1 MKEYF
6 YKQEYKY
13 MYLANVSYSFANA
26 LSETFGTVMLYK
38 SGIPIWLILLIYGLR
53 FGITGLCTPL
63 FVSISSRFGIA
74 KCILISNIFSII
86 SAYMMLDGTNIY
98 RNIVIFIL
106 AMGFMGISNPSTDS
120 LSSKYVETEHRGRY
134 NSVINI
140 SKIIAVALASCL
152 VAWGVISDNNIILF
166 IIIAIFFL
174 LQYIFIR
181 KIDYKVE
188 NKTNAFKASMKYIIK
203 SKSRYK
209 IIYALRTSHIIER
222 QFVPLYLFIAVKDFS
237 VFSSITII
245 SLLLQI
251 ITVSLIGK
259 YTDKNIVKANSLVTI
274 IKVIITSVFLFAKN
288 KVTIAFN
295 KVLNDNFEK
304 VYETSINTSIQNII
318 IESKED
324 NDLLSAVGQMSL
336 CFTEVIVFALL
347 AIISS
352 FIGEKVFTIIFI
364 LSIISSI
371 FININI
377 KNNKYMEKTKKLISK
392 KNLTKIYSKYI
403 INLNDTISF

>member
-6 YKQEYKY
+6 YKPEYKY
-13 MYLANVSYSFANA
+13 MYLANISYSFANA

-53 FGITGLCTPL
+53 FGITGLLTPL

-86 SAYMMLDGTNIY
+86 SAYMMIDGTNIY
-98 RNIVIFIL
+98 KNIVIFIL
-106 AMGFMGISNPSTDS
+106 AMGFMGLSNPSTDS
-120 LSSKYVETEHRGRY
+120 LSSRYVETEHRGRY
-134 NSVINI
+134 NSLINI
-140 SKIIAVALASCL
+140 SKIIAVALASGL

-166 IIIAIFFL
+166 TIIAIFFL

-188 NKTNAFKASMKYIIK
+188 IKTNAFKASMKYIAK
-203 SKSRYK
+203 SKSKYK

-222 QFVPLYLFIAVKDFS
+222 QFIPLYLFIAVKDFS
-237 VFSSITII
+237 VFSSIIII

-259 YTDKNIVKANSLVTI
+259 YTDKNIVKANNLVTI

-318 IESKED
+318 KESKED

-336 CFTEVIVFALL
+336 CFTELIVFPLL

-352 FIGEKVFTIIFI
+352 FIGEKVFIIIFI
-364 LSIISSI
+364 LSILSSI

-377 KNNKYMEKTKKLISK
+377 KNSNPTK
-392 KNLTKIYSKYI
+392 N
-403 INLNDTISF
+403 F

>member
-6 YKQEYKY
+6 YKPEYKY

-98 RNIVIFIL
+98 SNIVIFIL

-134 NSVINI
+134 NSLINI

-166 IIIAIFFL
+166 TIIAIFFL

-222 QFVPLYLFIAVKDFS
+222 QYVPLYLFIAVKDFS

-318 IESKED
+318 KESKED

-352 FIGEKVFTIIFI
+352 FIGEKVFIIIFI

-377 KNNKYMEKTKKLISK
+377 KN
-392 KNLTKIYSKYI
+392 SKYPEKER
-403 INLNDTISF
+403 S

>member
-6 YKQEYKY
+6 YKPEYKY
-13 MYLANVSYSFANA
+13 RYLANVSYSFANA
-26 LSETFGTVMLYK
+26 LIETFGTVMLYK
-38 SGIPIWLILLIYGLR
+38 NGIPIWLILLIYWLR
-53 FGITGLCTPL
+53 FGITGFCTPL

-74 KCILISNIFSII
+74 KCLLVSNIFSII

-106 AMGFMGISNPSTDS
+106 AMGFMGLSNPSTDS
-120 LSSKYVETEHRGRY
+120 LSSKYVETEHRGRF
-134 NSVINI
+134 NSLINI

-166 IIIAIFFL
+166 TVIAIFFL
-174 LQYIFIR
+174 LQYIFIK

-222 QFVPLYLFIAVKDFS
+222 QYVPLYLFIAVKDFS

-318 IESKED
+318 KESKED

-352 FIGEKVFTIIFI
+352 FIGEKVFIIIFI
-364 LSIISSI
+364 LSILSSI

-377 KNNKYMEKTKKLISK
+377 KN
-392 KNLTKIYSKYI
+392 SKYI
-403 INLNDTISF
+403 EVR

>member
-6 YKQEYKY
+6 YKPEYKY

-134 NSVINI
+134 NSLINI

-166 IIIAIFFL
+166 TIIAIFFL

-222 QFVPLYLFIAVKDFS
+222 QYVPLYLFIAVKDFS

-318 IESKED
+318 KESKED

-352 FIGEKVFTIIFI
+352 FIGEKVFIIIFI
-364 LSIISSI
+364 LSILSSI

-377 KNNKYMEKTKKLISK
+377 KNSNI
-392 KNLTKIYSKYI
+392 
-403 INLNDTISF
+403 

>member
-6 YKQEYKY
+6 YKPEYKY

-53 FGITGLCTPL
+53 FGITGLLTPL

-86 SAYMMLDGTNIY
+86 SAYMMIDGTNIY
-98 RNIVIFIL
+98 KNIVIFIL
-106 AMGFMGISNPSTDS
+106 AMGFMGLSNPSTDS
-120 LSSKYVETEHRGRY
+120 LSSRYVETEHRGRY
-134 NSVINI
+134 NSLINI
-140 SKIIAVALASCL
+140 SKIIAVALASGL

-166 IIIAIFFL
+166 TIIAIFFL

-188 NKTNAFKASMKYIIK
+188 NKTNAFKASIKYIAK
-203 SKSRYK
+203 SKSKYK

-222 QFVPLYLFIAVKDFS
+222 QFIPLYLFIAVKDFS
-237 VFSSITII
+237 VFSSIIII

-259 YTDKNIVKANSLVTI
+259 YTDKNIVKANNLVTI

-318 IESKED
+318 KESKED

-336 CFTEVIVFALL
+336 CFTEVLVFPLL

-352 FIGEKVFTIIFI
+352 FIGEKVFIIIFI
-364 LSIISSI
+364 ISILSSI

-377 KNNKYMEKTKKLISK
+377 KNSTYTGKQENWT
-392 KNLTKIYSKYI
+392 
-403 INLNDTISF
+403 

>member
-6 YKQEYKY
+6 YKPEYKY
-13 MYLANVSYSFANA
+13 IYLANVSYSFANA
-26 LSETFGTVMLYK
+26 LIETFGTVMLYK
-38 SGIPIWLILLIYGLR
+38 SGVSIWLILLIYGLR
-53 FGITGLCTPL
+53 FGITGFCTPL

-120 LSSKYVETEHRGRY
+120 LSSKYVETKHRGRF
-134 NSVINI
+134 NSLINI
-140 SKIIAVALASCL
+140 SKIIATALASCL
-152 VAWGVISDNNIILF
+152 VAWGVISDNNSILF
-166 IIIAIFFL
+166 TVIAIFFL

-203 SKSRYK
+203 TKSRYK

-222 QFVPLYLFIAVKDFS
+222 LFVPLYLYIAVKDFS
-237 VFSSITII
+237 VFSSIIII

-259 YTDKNIVKANSLVTI
+259 YTDKNIAKANTLVTI
-274 IKVIITSVFLFAKN
+274 IKAIITSVFLFAKN

-318 IESKED
+318 KESKED
-324 NDLLSAVGQMSL
+324 NDLLATVGQMSL
-336 CFTEVIVFALL
+336 CFTEVIVFAFLTMV
-347 AIISS
+347 SV
-352 FIGEKVFTIIFI
+352 FIGEKVFIIIFI

-377 KNNKYMEKTKKLISK
+377 KN
-392 KNLTKIYSKYI
+392 SKYKI
-403 INLNDTISF
+403 

>member
-6 YKQEYKY
+6 YKPEYKY

-53 FGITGLCTPL
+53 FGITGLLTPL

-86 SAYMMLDGTNIY
+86 SAYMMIDGTNIY
-98 RNIVIFIL
+98 KNIVIFIL
-106 AMGFMGISNPSTDS
+106 AMGFMGLSNPSTDS
-120 LSSKYVETEHRGRY
+120 LSSRYVETEHRGRY
-134 NSVINI
+134 NSLINI
-140 SKIIAVALASCL
+140 SKIIAVALASGL

-166 IIIAIFFL
+166 TVIAIFFL

-222 QFVPLYLFIAVKDFS
+222 QYVPLYLFIAVKDFS
-237 VFSSITII
+237 VFSSIIII

-318 IESKED
+318 KESKED

-336 CFTEVIVFALL
+336 CFTEVIVFPLL

-352 FIGEKVFTIIFI
+352 FIGEKVFIIIFI
-364 LSIISSI
+364 LSILSSI

-377 KNNKYMEKTKKLISK
+377 KNNKYIEKDQKTM
-392 KNLTKIYSKYI
+392 
-403 INLNDTISF
+403 

>member
-6 YKQEYKY
+6 YKPEYKY

-53 FGITGLCTPL
+53 FGITGFCTPL

-134 NSVINI
+134 NSLINI

-166 IIIAIFFL
+166 TIIAIFFL

-222 QFVPLYLFIAVKDFS
+222 QYIPLYLFIAVKDFS
-237 VFSSITII
+237 VFSTITII

-259 YTDKNIVKANSLVTI
+259 YTDKNIIKANSLVTI
-274 IKVIITSVFLFAKN
+274 IKVIITSV
-288 KVTIAFN
+288 IAFN

-318 IESKED
+318 KESKED

-352 FIGEKVFTIIFI
+352 FIGEKVFIIIFI
-364 LSIISSI
+364 LSILSSI

-377 KNNKYMEKTKKLISK
+377 KN
-392 KNLTKIYSKYI
+392 SKYI
-403 INLNDTISF
+403 EVR

>member
-6 YKQEYKY
+6 YKPEYKY

-26 LSETFGTVMLYK
+26 LIETFGTVMLYK

-53 FGITGLCTPL
+53 FGITGFCTPL

-120 LSSKYVETEHRGRY
+120 LSSKYVETEHRGRF
-134 NSVINI
+134 NSLINI
-140 SKIIAVALASCL
+140 SKIIATALATCL

-166 IIIAIFFL
+166 TIITIFFL

-188 NKTNAFKASMKYIIK
+188 NETNAFKASMKYIMKTK
-203 SKSRYK
+203 SKYK
-209 IIYALRTSHIIER
+209 IIYALRTNHIIER
-222 QFVPLYLFIAVKDFS
+222 LFVPLYLFIAVKDFS
-237 VFSSITII
+237 LFSSIVII

-251 ITVSLIGK
+251 ITVSIIGK
-259 YTDKNIVKANSLVTI
+259 YTDKNIGKANTLVTI

-288 KVTIAFN
+288 KVIIAFN

-318 IESKED
+318 KESKED
-324 NDLLSAVGQMSL
+324 NDLLATVGQMSL
-336 CFTEVIVFALL
+336 CFTEVIVFAFLTI
-347 AIISS
+347 ASI
-352 FIGEKVFTIIFI
+352 FIGEKVFIIIFI

-377 KNNKYMEKTKKLISK
+377 KKSPEHKD
-392 KNLTKIYSKYI
+392 YI
-403 INLNDTISF
+403 N

>member
-6 YKQEYKY
+6 YKPEYKY

-26 LSETFGTVMLYK
+26 LIETFGTVMLYK

-53 FGITGLCTPL
+53 FGITGFCTPL

-86 SAYMMLDGTNIY
+86 SAYMMLDQTNIY

-106 AMGFMGISNPSTDS
+106 AMGFMGLSNPSTDS
-120 LSSKYVETEHRGRY
+120 LSSKYVETEHRGRF
-134 NSVINI
+134 NSLINI
-140 SKIIAVALASCL
+140 SKIVATALASCL

-166 IIIAIFFL
+166 IVISMFFL

-188 NKTNAFKASMKYIIK
+188 NETNAFKASMKYIIK
-203 SKSRYK
+203 TKSKYK

-222 QFVPLYLFIAVKDFS
+222 LFIPLYLFIAVKDFS
-237 VFSSITII
+237 VFSSIIII

-251 ITVSLIGK
+251 ITISLIGK
-259 YTDKNIVKANSLVTI
+259 YTDKNIVKANTLVTI

-288 KVTIAFN
+288 KVIIAFN
-295 KVLNDNFEK
+295 KTLSDNFEK
-304 VYETSINTSIQNII
+304 VYETSIHTSIQNII
-318 IESKED
+318 KESKED
-324 NDLLSAVGQMSL
+324 NDLLAAVGQMSL
-336 CFTEVIVFALL
+336 CFTEVIIFAILTIASIL
-347 AIISS
+347 
-352 FIGEKVFTIIFI
+352 IGEQVFIIIFI

-371 FININI
+371 FINLKIN
-377 KNNKYMEKTKKLISK
+377 K
-392 KNLTKIYSKYI
+392 
-403 INLNDTISF
+403 

>member
-6 YKQEYKY
+6 YKPEYKY

-53 FGITGLCTPL
+53 FGITGFCTPL

-106 AMGFMGISNPSTDS
+106 AMGFMGISNPSIDS

-166 IIIAIFFL
+166 TVIAIFFL

-188 NKTNAFKASMKYIIK
+188 NKTNAFKATMKYIIQT
-203 SKSRYK
+203 KSRYK
-209 IIYALRTSHIIER
+209 MIYALRTSHIIER

-237 VFSSITII
+237 VFSSIIII

-259 YTDKNIVKANSLVTI
+259 YTDKNIVKANTLVTI
-274 IKVIITSVFLFAKN
+274 IKVIITSIFLFAKN

-352 FIGEKVFTIIFI
+352 FIGEKVFLIIFI
-364 LSIISSI
+364 LSILSSI

-377 KNNKYMEKTKKLISK
+377 KN
-392 KNLTKIYSKYI
+392 SKYI
-403 INLNDTISF
+403 EKN

>member
-6 YKQEYKY
+6 YKPEYKY

-86 SAYMMLDGTNIY
+86 SAYMMIDGTNIY
-98 RNIVIFIL
+98 KNIVIFIL
-106 AMGFMGISNPSTDS
+106 AMGFMGLSNPSTDS
-120 LSSKYVETEHRGRY
+120 LSSRYVETEHRGRY
-134 NSVINI
+134 NSLINI
-140 SKIIAVALASCL
+140 SKIIAVALASGL

-166 IIIAIFFL
+166 TVIAIFFL

-188 NKTNAFKASMKYIIK
+188 NKTNAFKASIKYIVK

-209 IIYALRTSHIIER
+209 MIYALRTSHIIER
-222 QFVPLYLFIAVKDFS
+222 QFIPLYLFIAVKDFS
-237 VFSSITII
+237 VFSSIIII

-259 YTDKNIVKANSLVTI
+259 YTDKNISKSNTLVTI

-288 KVTIAFN
+288 KVTIAIN

-318 IESKED
+318 KESKED

-336 CFTEVIVFALL
+336 CFTEVFVFPLL

-352 FIGEKVFTIIFI
+352 FIGEKVFIIIFI
-364 LSIISSI
+364 LSILSSI

-377 KNNKYMEKTKKLISK
+377 KN
-392 KNLTKIYSKYI
+392 SKYI
-403 INLNDTISF
+403 EVR